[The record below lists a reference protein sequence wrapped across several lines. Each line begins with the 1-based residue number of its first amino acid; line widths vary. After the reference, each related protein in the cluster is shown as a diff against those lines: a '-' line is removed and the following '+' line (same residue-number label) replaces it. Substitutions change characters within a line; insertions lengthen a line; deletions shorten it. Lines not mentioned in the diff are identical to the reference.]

1 MMRFWKF
8 RYGLPLLV
16 HSVWIVSPVVG
27 DPCDSAAPAAA
38 AFAACCCAPAAFA
51 AAPERTA
58 QQSVRQCLQRFGQS
72 SGRLRRV
79 YEHKHRKQASA
90 MAPHTCGHRRRLQG
104 LRPM

>member
-58 QQSVRQCLQRFGQS
+58 TWCSSVSATFWAVKRQITAC
-72 SGRLRRV
+72 V
-79 YEHKHRKQASA
+79 
-90 MAPHTCGHRRRLQG
+90 
-104 LRPM
+104 